1 MIILARQ
8 ARDKHRESTE
18 KQMRFLTGARTG
30 KEQIIGNATV
40 GYATLRR
47 DGFASIEAAPGSTTA
62 LAVTHSLIFS
72 GSHFFV
78 NAGMKQK
85 TPAASEGDGGQ
96 CSITVAVL
104 DDSSGTPIAPF
115 THENCA
121 QITSDDVR
129 QAVTWKG
136 VADLS
141 SVAGKAVRLVFKL
154 NGAAALYSFWVSSSK
169 CGESQVRRRLFCA
182 ILYHK

>member
-1 MIILARQ
+1 
-8 ARDKHRESTE
+8 
-18 KQMRFLTGARTG
+18 MRFLTGART

-85 TPAASEGDGGQ
+85 TPAASEGDRGQ
-96 CSITVAVL
+96 RSITVAVL

-121 QITSDDVR
+121 PITSDNVR

-136 VADLS
+136 AADLS
-141 SVAGKAVRLVFKL
+141 SVAGKAVRLAFKL
-154 NGAAALYSFWVSSSK
+154 NESAAALYSFWVSSSN
-169 CGESQVRRRLFCA
+169 CGESQVRRLFCA
-182 ILYHK
+182 ILYYK